1 MSRDHSIGD
10 TYTPEIHDAVRFI
23 RSLREGESVV
33 VTHAMAPV
41 VMRVMRTAFRPW
53 GTDAPYESVSVIVG
67 TDHGYVLRV
76 SAQALVDRF
85 TTCPDTGV
93 TGRSDRVYMRR
104 APTPGN
110 RREGI

>member
-1 MSRDHSIGD
+1 MFRKNIPELAH
-10 TYTPEIHDAVRFI
+10 TPELHDAVRFI

-33 VTHAMAPV
+33 VTHGMAPV

-53 GTDAPYESVSVIVG
+53 GTDAPYESISVVVG

-76 SAQALVDRF
+76 PAQALVDRF
-85 TTCPDTGV
+85 TACPNTGV

-104 APTPGN
+104 APVS
-110 RREGI
+110 EK